1 MATPNRTAQKSLWQ
15 RFMAKLKPSKQRT
28 KNGAEEPEST
38 TLPAMDTFDPDTCR
52 MMEIRY
58 TRKDDD

>member
-1 MATPNRTAQKSLWQ
+1 
-15 RFMAKLKPSKQRT
+15 MAKLKPSSQNT
-28 KNGAEEPEST
+28 NNGAEEPEST
-38 TLPAMDTFDPDTCR
+38 TLPVMDTFDPDTCR